1 MFETALK
8 AGIPII
14 GVQTDDIVN
23 AHVVLQSIAHKQPL
37 TLKTS
42 KLALA
47 PDSLYIAYSL
57 EHVTTDNYRYLA
69 GSNSQLVVINPDK
82 PHTLVFDGGQLVTP
96 ESMLETY
103 LKPFIEDVDQR
114 NEVLGSLKGMSLKA
128 ASEVVMLTQARTG
141 GTLPKDIRY
150 TRGLTG
156 SHVHG
161 LALVD
166 IEPDLPY
173 DWPDD
178 LLGWVKLN
186 KSYFLAEDIPTE
198 MRPRGLLLDGEPGT
212 GKSMGAKAIAQS
224 LAVPLYRLNLAM
236 MLNRYIGASENRLGE
251 ALGILE
257 KEAPCVLLIDE
268 VEKLFKTSDEGGTT
282 TRMLSQLLWWMAEHD
297 KQVLTIMTTNDRNS
311 IPPELYREGR
321 IDKVFKFER
330 LTIADAAA
338 LFFAKK
344 VYQRLTS
351 KVLDGK
357 SLNLVS
363 ERLAKK
369 ATNSAAFGGLVISH
383 AAAHT
388 VVIDVMKEM
397 HFFKKT

>member
-186 KSYFLAEDIPTE
+186 KSYFLAGDIPTE